1 MLDAEG
7 ECRLRNLEEM
17 WFLCS
22 CRSKLNNRKE
32 AVGAAQMAT
41 KKVELRVSKDNILK
55 AGLLVLKIFQVNTIK
70 QAQKVLLM
78 LGPGQQHCSI

>member
-1 MLDAEG
+1 
-7 ECRLRNLEEM
+7 M

-41 KKVELRVSKDNILK
+41 KKVELRVSNDNILK

-70 QAQKVLLM
+70 QAKKVLM
-78 LGPGQQHCSI
+78 LGPGPQHCSI